1 MVEVTT
7 CLLGPLVVPVVVVGA
22 GITGI
27 AVPVVILEVLE
38 VAVIRATMVQEQL
51 AVIRVELEPTVMQ
64 DRRVMQT
71 VVGRDR
77 RVMLEEQ
84 DRRVMLGLLQ
94 TQI

>member
-1 MVEVTT
+1 MVNMFLLALVVEV
-7 CLLGPLVVPVVVVGA
+7 VVEIMVA
-22 GITGI
+22 

-84 DRRVMLGLLQ
+84 DRRVMLGPLQ
-94 TQI
+94 IQI

>member
-1 MVEVTT
+1 M
-7 CLLGPLVVPVVVVGA
+7 VVVVA
-22 GITGI
+22 EIMVA

-38 VAVIRATMVQEQL
+38 VAVIRAIMVQEQL

>member
-1 MVEVTT
+1 MVRVFLLALVVEV
-7 CLLGPLVVPVVVVGA
+7 VVEIMVA
-22 GITGI
+22 

-51 AVIRVELEPTVMQ
+51 AVIRVEPEPTVVQ

>member
-1 MVEVTT
+1 MFT
-7 CLLGPLVVPVVVVGA
+7 GFLVVLVVVVGA
-22 GITGI
+22 EIMVA

-84 DRRVMLGLLQ
+84 DRRVMLGPLQ
-94 TQI
+94 IQI